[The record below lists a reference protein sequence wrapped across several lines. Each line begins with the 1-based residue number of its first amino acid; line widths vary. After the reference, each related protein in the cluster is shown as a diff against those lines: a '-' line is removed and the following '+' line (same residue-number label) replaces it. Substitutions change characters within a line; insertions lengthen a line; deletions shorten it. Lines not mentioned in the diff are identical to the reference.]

1 MAELGKREPMFEMF
15 LFESNQLIE
24 QLEQTILDV
33 ERNGRMTE
41 EQVNQI
47 FRVMHTIKGSSAMMM
62 YNHISELSHY
72 TEDLFHYL
80 REHPSA
86 NGDPTRLTDLVLSV
100 SDAMKGELRKIDRGE
115 ETKDSF
121 EDLIQEVKAFITE
134 LKQSHAAVERA
145 AAVEAAPPAPAAPQ
159 QYYVRSLLDGS
170 GPNAVRYEAVLR
182 FAEDCG
188 MENIRCYSV
197 VHNLKEIAEIESY
210 EPDDIM
216 VHHESSTERIRQ
228 HGFRV
233 VFSTP
238 QPYDE
243 VNEFFASVS
252 FLSQVEITTLSE
264 TAPFEP
270 EPEPMPEAP
279 GEEPADTPAGTPEQ
293 LEQPKK
299 AAQANDAPQSTQSH
313 FVSVNVEKMDK
324 LMDLVGELVISEAMV
339 TEHPELKALQLDQFL
354 KAARQLRKITG
365 ELQDVVM
372 SIRMVPLSATFQ
384 KMTRL
389 VRDMSKKLNKDVT
402 LHVSGQE
409 TEVDKSV
416 IEQLSDPLMH
426 MIRNSIDHGIETPD
440 ERKTAG
446 KPTVGAV
453 YLEARNAGGEVWI
466 TIRDDGRGL
475 NKERILAKAKA
486 AGLLYKS
493 EEEYTDREI
502 YSMIFLPGFST
513 KEAVTEFSGRGVGM
527 DVVGRNIQALG
538 GTIHVES
545 AAGKGTTMIVKI
557 PLTLA
562 IIDGMT
568 IKVGES
574 RFTVPTGSI
583 RESFRIA
590 EDDIIRDPD
599 GNEMLLIRGRCHKL
613 MRLHERFALQT
624 SVRTLDRGI
633 MLMVEHED
641 EAVCLFADELLG
653 KQQVVVKALPAILKR
668 VNGISGCTLLGDGSI
683 SLILDVSGLMPQA
696 V

>member
-1 MAELGKREPMFEMF
+1 MFEMF

-80 REHPSA
+80 REHPAA

-121 EDLIQEVKAFITE
+121 EDLIQEVKAYVAV
-134 LKQSHAAVERA
+134 LKRPRAETA
-145 AAVEAAPPAPAAPQ
+145 AAAAETVPQASLQSAPQAAAPQ
-159 QYYVRSLLDGS
+159 QYYVRSLPDGA
-170 GPNAVRYEAVLR
+170 GPSAIRYEAVLR

-197 VHNLKEIAEIESY
+197 VHNLKEIAEIENY
-210 EPDDIM
+210 EPADIM
-216 VHHESSTERIRQ
+216 IDHEGSSERIRQ

-233 VFSTP
+233 AFSTP

-243 VNEFFASVS
+243 VNEFFGTVS
-252 FLSQVEITTLSE
+252 FLSKVEIATQE
-264 TAPFEP
+264 EAAPLAP
-270 EPEPMPEAP
+270 EPRPETS
-279 GEEPADTPAGTPEQ
+279 GEEAAATAAETPGSA
-293 LEQPKK
+293 EQPKK
-299 AAQANDAPQSTQSH
+299 AAQAYDALPSTQSH
-313 FVSVNVEKMDK
+313 FFSVNVEKMDK

-339 TEHPELKALQLDQFL
+339 TEHPELKHLQLDQFL

-389 VRDMSKKLNKDVT
+389 VRDMSKKLNKDVA

-440 ERKTAG
+440 ERKSAG
-446 KPTVGAV
+446 KPAAGAV
-453 YLEARNAGGEVWI
+453 HLEARNAGGEVWI

-475 NKERILAKAKA
+475 NKERIFEKAKT
-486 AGLLYKS
+486 AGLLYKP

-527 DVVGRNIQALG
+527 DVVSRNIQALG

-568 IKVGES
+568 IKVGDS

-613 MRLHERFALQT
+613 LRLHERFALQT

-683 SLILDVSGLMPQA
+683 SLILDVSGLMRPGA
-696 V
+696 